1 MAAARG
7 GGHNSLSISHL
18 WLYSLRQSVGRDPP
32 QATPYYYHHLKKL
45 LDHFLFL
52 NLIVW
57 VISARAKQR
66 TIAEA
71 IAITVLVLRLI
82 AMSIVLLVLVLVL
95 EKVKSREGNFFFWS
109 VIVRDENSV
118 AALIREVTDNENNLP
133 VVDSELVNGG
143 VCFSHGFSIG

>member
-71 IAITVLVLRLI
+71 IAITALVLRLI
-82 AMSIVLLVLVLVL
+82 PMSIVLLVLVL

-118 AALIREVTDNENNLP
+118 ATLMWEVTDNANNLS

-143 VCFSHGFSIG
+143 VGFSHGVSIR